1 MVQESGS
8 PGTGSIGGVSLAS
21 FLQMLEQE
29 RRSCTLIVHC
39 GEGEGQFF
47 FDEGDLVDAQCGDKA
62 GEEAV
67 YALLTA
73 KDPVFR
79 VEEAQDRLRRISLPL
94 AHLLLN
100 AATRQ
105 DEATS
110 EQAGKGDTMH
120 ASKRAMSAAVQ
131 GNPAL
136 RRLVEAIVSIAGV
149 KHYYLLNRQGKV
161 IVQSSKNR
169 KVGDFITYC
178 VVSGIQIRKALEARG
193 PHQIRLELQGGDVL
207 LILPGAGMIIGL
219 LLDQDVSTAEVAARL
234 RPALTAR

>member
-21 FLQMLEQE
+21 FLQILEQE

-39 GEGEGQFF
+39 DDGEGQFF

-62 GEEAV
+62 GEDAV

-79 VEEAQDRLRRISLPL
+79 VEEARDRLRRISLPL

-105 DEATS
+105 DEAVG
-110 EQAGKGDTMH
+110 EQKRVIDTMH
-120 ASKRAMSAAVQ
+120 SPRQAMNAAVQ

-136 RRLVEAIVSIAGV
+136 RRLVNAIVSIAGV
-149 KHYYLLNRQGKV
+149 KHYYILNRQGKV

-193 PHQIRLELQGGDVL
+193 PHQIRLELEGGDVL

-219 LLDQDVSTAEVAARL
+219 LLDQDASVSEVTAVL
-234 RPALTAR
+234 RSSLSAG